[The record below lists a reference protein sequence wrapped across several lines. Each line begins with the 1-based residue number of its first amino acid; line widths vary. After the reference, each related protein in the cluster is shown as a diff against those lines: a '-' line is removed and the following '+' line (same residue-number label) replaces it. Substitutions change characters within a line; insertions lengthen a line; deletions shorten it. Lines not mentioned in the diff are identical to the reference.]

1 MSKTIEDLRAALFAA
16 IDGVSNGTLSVEKAK
31 CISDLSQVMVNSARV
46 EAEYVKAVGGDMTS
60 EFLEP
65 KSELPPGITG
75 SIVHKLR

>member
-31 CISDLSQVMVNSARV
+31 CISDLSQVVVNSARAEV
-46 EAEYVKAVGGDMTS
+46 EYAKATGKASSG
-60 EFLEP
+60 FLQP